1 MDVNEL
7 RELIERLRKSIRDHR
22 NELAGSETATRNTL
36 VDPLLGRLGWD
47 TANLDHVKREYGVG
61 MDKKKVDYALFKD
74 SQEKPA
80 VLVEAKKLSTHT
92 TGQEILPGEPEI
104 TKLPTALRG
113 AAVQGLGYCLY
124 DEIQYVAVTDGQRWD
139 IYDVCK
145 GGFIDEKRIARFDLM
160 SPTAAE
166 DCSQAY
172 ALWRRPIKPPKSDSK
187 PSKEE
192 ETQRLLLIPFIHG
205 QRVDDDGY
213 VLTKNGKRDKR
224 FTIPYPTGTKWVVDG
239 FPLNKEGWVLTP
251 RGNRATRFKMPCPP
265 NTKRI
270 VDRDSGNRHFLDA
283 EGYVLT
289 KSGTRDK
296 RYEKKP
302 YPPGAVEFVD
312 GLPVDEEGYVLTK
325 SGKRDKRY
333 LDPYYY

>member
-36 VDPLLGRLGWD
+36 VDPLLGGLGWD

-74 SQEKPA
+74 SQERPA
-80 VLVEAKKLSTHT
+80 VLVEAKKLSTY
-92 TGQEILPGEPEI
+92 QDF
-104 TKLPTALRG
+104 LRD
-113 AAVQGLGYCLY
+113 AAIQGVGYCLTA
-124 DEIQYVAVTDGQRWD
+124 EIRYVAVTDGLRWY
-139 IYDVCK
+139 IYDACK
-145 GGFIDEKRIARFDLM
+145 GGFMDEKLIASFDLM

-224 FTIPYPTGTKWVVDG
+224 FTIPYPTGTKRVVDG
-239 FPLNKEGWVLTP
+239 FPLNKEGWVLTL

-312 GLPVDEEGYVLTK
+312 GLPLDEEGWVLTSK
-325 SGKRDKRY
+325 GKRDKRY
-333 LDPYYY
+333 IEPYYY